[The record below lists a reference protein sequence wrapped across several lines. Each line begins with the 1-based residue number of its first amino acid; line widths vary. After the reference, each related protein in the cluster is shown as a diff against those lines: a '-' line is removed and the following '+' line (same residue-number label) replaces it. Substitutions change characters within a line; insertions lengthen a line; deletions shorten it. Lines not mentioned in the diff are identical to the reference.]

1 LSRQIRIVLVVAM
14 VAFGIGVYLLLANS
28 KSMALRA
35 ASVPTTEH
43 GIALSGTI
51 YVAQGGSLYSYA
63 GGAFTKLPSG
73 SGHWMQPALT
83 PDRSKLVAVNRAAQS
98 SDIYLLGLDGRVVR
112 QLTHNQRS
120 SKSLDLNHWSF
131 YPRPAADGQILYS
144 YDSPKSGFLVDLAIW
159 QMPLG
164 GAQAQAVRRTAPND
178 YTGGDVFPNPL
189 SSGAVLYAKYSI
201 KGTGSVYSQLWIQAG
216 PRTAGT
222 ELTQPVD
229 DCGQPALSPDGAR
242 VAMICTSG
250 QQSGRL
256 ELATFDGQQ
265 HGRLTP
271 RSWCSWRP
279 GMPRAP
285 SNSGPS
291 RYQRPANPDPFAR
304 SPPTSTSMPP
314 RPRRGVEAD
323 ETEPWI
329 EYAAYGACHP
339 FATG

>member
-28 KSMALRA
+28 KSKALRA

-159 QMPLG
+159 QMPLA

-265 HGRLTP
+265 LGRPITLAAGQVASPAWSPDASQLVFLAPGHAQGPFQLWTIAISKAGKP
-271 RSWCSWRP
+271 GPLRQVTTNLDIDATSAPAWR
-279 GMPRAP
+279 
-285 SNSGPS
+285 
-291 RYQRPANPDPFAR
+291 
-304 SPPTSTSMPP
+304 
-314 RPRRGVEAD
+314 
-323 ETEPWI
+323 
-329 EYAAYGACHP
+329 
-339 FATG
+339 